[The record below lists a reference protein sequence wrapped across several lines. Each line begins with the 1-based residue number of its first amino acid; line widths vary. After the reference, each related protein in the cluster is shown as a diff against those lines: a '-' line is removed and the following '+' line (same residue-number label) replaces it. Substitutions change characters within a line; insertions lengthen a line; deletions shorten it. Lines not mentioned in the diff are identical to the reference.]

1 MTPNA
6 PQRLLVIIN
15 HNAGRARRAWPQIKN
30 TLRAHGIRFDEH
42 ATTHAGDATVRTR
55 TALHEGYNLIAIV
68 GGDGT
73 LSEAASG
80 FFEFDEEGASHSNIL
95 PRAINTNA
103 ALALLPAG
111 TGNDFARGLL
121 AGRREAL
128 ELWIEKLIAY
138 CRDADQRESRVVDV
152 IYGNATN
159 AARHGSQS
167 FIALNAA
174 TFGIGAETARRVAA
188 QRGLT
193 TRLSGEARFVA
204 AACGALVAWR
214 ERPVR
219 LTISNSSNDDN
230 NSSEKVIDEADTNQA
245 AHKQTDI
252 NQAAD
257 NHTHVIECRTN
268 ILAIANNIYAGGG
281 MMFAPRA
288 RPDDGLLDVLIACQ
302 LSRAAV
308 LRELPRIRK
317 GTHLSNKKVR
327 TFTATHVRVETL
339 DAHNALLIEADGNV
353 RGHTPAEFRV
363 MPAALRIV

>member
-1 MTPNA
+1 MNRHA
-6 PQRLLVIIN
+6 PRLLVIIN
-15 HNAGRARRAWPQIKN
+15 HAAGRARRAWPQIKN
-30 TLRAHGIRFDEH
+30 TLQAENIAFDEH
-42 ATTHAGDATVRTR
+42 ATTHAGDATKKTR
-55 TALHEGYNLIAIV
+55 AALQAGYNIIAVV

-73 LSEAASG
+73 LSETASG
-80 FFEFDEEGASHSNIL
+80 FFDLDEESANRTSLGQASANGSNIL
-95 PRAINTNA
+95 PHSINADA

-121 AGRREAL
+121 AGKL
-128 ELWIEKLIAY
+128 EPLDFWIERLIAY
-138 CRDADQRESRVVDV
+138 YRHHDAQAARVVDV
-152 IYGNATN
+152 IYGNADADGQHNT
-159 AARHGSQS
+159 QP

-204 AACGALVAWR
+204 AACGALLAWR

-219 LTISNSSNDDN
+219 LTVNSSRPGEAGTDDTG
-230 NSSEKVIDEADTNQA
+230 IDKTN
-245 AHKQTDI
+245 I
-252 NQAAD
+252 
-257 NHTHVIECRTN
+257 IECHTN

-281 MMFAPRA
+281 MMFAPNA
-288 RPDDGLLDVLIACQ
+288 RPDDGLLDVLIACR
-302 LSRAAV
+302 LSRAGV

-317 GTHLSNKKVR
+317 GTHLSNRKVR
-327 TFTATHVRVETL
+327 TFTARRVRVETL
-339 DAHNALLIEADGNV
+339 NPDEALLIEADGNL